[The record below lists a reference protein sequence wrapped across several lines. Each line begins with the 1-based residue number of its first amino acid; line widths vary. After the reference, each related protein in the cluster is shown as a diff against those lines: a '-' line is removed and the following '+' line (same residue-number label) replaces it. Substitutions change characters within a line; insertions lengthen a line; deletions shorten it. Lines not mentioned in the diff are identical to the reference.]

1 MWLRLLELLAHLYHY
16 TLDYCLYRLTLA
28 QALSLIDLYNARERK
43 AREASEDA
51 AHDNDVGYV
60 NTDKY
65 KVDKDTNPE
74 DLPSLSDLRGAF
86 GAMFG

>member
-1 MWLRLLELLAHLYHY
+1 VWLRLLELLAHLYHY

-51 AHDNDVGYV
+51 ERSDDVGYV
-60 NTDKY
+60 NADKY

>member
-16 TLDYCLYRLTLA
+16 TIDYSLYRLTLA
-28 QALSLIDLYNARERK
+28 QALSLIDLHNARERK
-43 AREASEDA
+43 VRDAQEDA
-51 AHDNDVGYV
+51 QAESDGYI

-65 KVDKDTNPE
+65 NVDENTKTE